1 MGYAAKE
8 KDSLCSKST
17 DYSHQ
22 LSIKRNVNVKK
33 ILYVIVLSAIIVLN
47 GTAQAQNVGEL
58 ININAGVNSTNPQ
71 VYSGFGAIDPST
83 LPIAPAEI
91 SGGGYY
97 WNQFGVADSPPP
109 GQTSLTVKYSDGT
122 DATGSGPR
130 ITGNT
135 KSNNDAIGFVMGDGS
150 STDPYYLMKG
160 IEGGHYS
167 NTGTIGILNLTAGQ
181 YDLYVYSQST
191 YTPNPLNPASI
202 TLSVN
207 NSAPSSASSVTLTPN
222 SGESKFINYTADP
235 SKANYVVFHLNIAN
249 TTTELLNF
257 SVTGQAPGDISV
269 GINAIQLYKS
279 GAAPAPEPST
289 YALMGIGGLMIAFRL
304 RKSIA

>member
-97 WNQFGVADSPPP
+97 WNQFGVEDSPPP
-109 GQTSLTVKYSDGT
+109 GQSSFGLKYSDGT
-122 DATGSGPR
+122 DATTSGPQL
-130 ITGNT
+130 TGQG
-135 KSNNDAIGFVMGDGS
+135 KSNNDAIGFQIGNGS
-150 STDPYYLMKG
+150 NTDPYNLMKG
-160 IEGGHYS
+160 ILGGHYS
-167 NTGTIGILNLTAGQ
+167 TTGCFGWIAGNTIH
-181 YDLYVYSQST
+181 D
-191 YTPNPLNPASI
+191 
-202 TLSVN
+202 
-207 NSAPSSASSVTLTPN
+207 
-222 SGESKFINYTADP
+222 
-235 SKANYVVFHLNIAN
+235 
-249 TTTELLNF
+249 
-257 SVTGQAPGDISV
+257 
-269 GINAIQLYKS
+269 
-279 GAAPAPEPST
+279 
-289 YALMGIGGLMIAFRL
+289 
-304 RKSIA
+304 